1 MNDLTNEENS
11 NVEQDLNILEIKG
24 LDPGLDIESKPDPNI
39 LPEVQSPETRSLEPK
54 RQYQLRIG
62 LLSIFLGGALLIL
75 GRSLLD
81 GNIGKPTAFTFPEQI
96 DWTNPNVLPNI
107 SPNDKPKVIIDK
119 KEFYGKPRYVSGQSY
134 KYLVDGLPLD
144 LDIRYLFGTEGN
156 ILLFLKE
163 LANLEIDE
171 DKLRQQVRKNDLGYY
186 LVFEYQ
192 NRVYLTA
199 CINPRGISTV
209 TREQFDDNASK
220 SATDRVVVIKWLLG
234 QTDLR
239 DRRCLW
245 TVLSTPFN
253 TGGDRAIIDQKLE
266 KVWILWYE
274 WWKIRFPE
282 P

>member
-11 NVEQDLNILEIKG
+11 KPSQNLDSPERKDLDLG
-24 LDPGLDIESKPDPNI
+24 LDQKPDQK
-39 LPEVQSPETRSLEPK
+39 LDPESLQLLSPEPK
-54 RQYQLRIG
+54 GKNKLQIS

-81 GNIGKPTAFTFPEQI
+81 GNIGKPAAFTFPEQI
-96 DWTNPNVLPNI
+96 DWTKNSELSNVAPNGEPR
-107 SPNDKPKVIIDK
+107 VIIDNK
-119 KEFYGKPRYVSGQSY
+119 NFYGKPRYSSGQSY
-134 KYLVDGLPLD
+134 KYLVNGLPLD
-144 LDIRYLFGTEGN
+144 VDIRYLFGTSGN

-171 DKLRQQVRKNDLGYY
+171 DKLRQQVRKNAIGYY
-186 LVFEYQ
+186 LIFEYQ
-192 NRVYLTA
+192 NRAYLTA
-199 CINPRGISTV
+199 CINPRGISTA

-220 SATDRVVVIKWLLG
+220 SASDREVIIKWLLG

-245 TVLSTPFN
+245 TILSTPF
-253 TGGDRAIIDQKLE
+253 TASSDRAMIDQKLE

-274 WWKIRFPE
+274 WWKIRFPQ